1 VEKRSDQHGMEVTP
15 TALSFPLPGQLQRG
29 SATGATLA
37 ERSVHQPSRTQEPA
51 VLHLQETAVAFCA
64 GLATA
69 AAGAVSTRKRRT
81 PQQWRVRC
89 KTAAQDTTVAAADTT
104 AIDDVLQQL
113 RSVKDPGLGTDIVA
127 CGFVRDVKADRERG
141 RIDFRLEVGVYEDK
155 AREAVARLPWAKDI
169 NVLVA
174 GSDSRPSTS
183 SSATTGSSPPQTPT
197 PRTPPAL
204 ERVKSIV
211 AVSSCKGGVGKS
223 FVSVNLAF
231 ELQKQGAR
239 VGIFDCDVYGPS
251 LPLMVRSAESP
262 QMEMYE
268 DEQKQKHVIPV
279 VHEPSGVKLVSF
291 GYAGK
296 AAVMRGSMVTGL
308 ISQLMLQTDWG
319 DLDYLILDLP
329 PGTGDIHLTLAQVC
343 KITAAVIVTT
353 PQKLSVIDVE
363 RGISMFSQLEVPSV
377 AVVQNM
383 SYLVLPNGQRQF
395 PFGSTGAGQS
405 IADTFGIEHV
415 FELPLEAAVSEA
427 GDTGVPLVVG
437 KGSEDSPAA
446 AEISNLAVAVTA
458 ELDKIHANTQR
469 PVVTLDSDRNC
480 FIVELPNGEIFGVD
494 PAVLRHRDKGAGAAK
509 SFEIDDR
516 PVEIRDMGNYAI
528 VIRWSDGFVQVA
540 PHRQLIYGDEKGPM
554 PRIALDTPVAV
565 L

>member
-1 VEKRSDQHGMEVTP
+1 MEM
-15 TALSFPLPGQLQRG
+15 FPVPWSLPLQGQFLRG
-29 SATGATLA
+29 SSTGATLA
-37 ERSVHQPSRTQEPA
+37 ERSPHQSSSAQEPA
-51 VLHLQETAVAFCA
+51 TLHLQETALAFFS
-64 GLATA
+64 GLTAT
-69 AAGAVSTRKRRT
+69 AAGAVSTRRRRAL
-81 PQQWRVRC
+81 QHLQVRC
-89 KTAAQDTTVAAADTT
+89 NADARDSTDAAASTS
-104 AIDDVLQQL
+104 AVEDVLQQL

-127 CGFVRDVKADRERG
+127 CGFVRDIKADRETG
-141 RIDFRLEVGVYEDK
+141 SIDFRLEVGVYEDE

-169 NVLVA
+169 KVLVP
-174 GSDSRPSTS
+174 GSDSPPSTS
-183 SSATTGSSPPQTPT
+183 SSATANSSPPQTPT

-223 FVSVNLAF
+223 TVAVNLAF

-251 LPLMVRSAESP
+251 LPLMVRVADSP

-279 VHEPSGVKLVSF
+279 VHEPSGMKLVSF

-353 PQKLSVIDVE
+353 PQKISVIDVE
-363 RGISMFSQLEVPSV
+363 RGISMFSQLAVPSV

-383 SYLVLPNGQRQF
+383 SYLALPNGQRQY
-395 PFGSTGAGQS
+395 PFGSTDAGKS

-427 GDTGVPLVVG
+427 GDTGMPLVAG
-437 KGSEDSPAA
+437 KDSKDSAAA
-446 AEISNLAVAVTA
+446 AEISKLAAAVTS
-458 ELDKIHANTQR
+458 EVDNIHANSKR

-480 FIVELPNGEIFGVD
+480 FRVELPDGEVFGLD
-494 PAVLRHRDKGAGAAK
+494 PVVLRHRDKGVGAAK
-509 SFEIDDR
+509 PFGLDDR
-516 PVEIRDMGNYAI
+516 PLEIRDMGNYAI

-554 PRIALDTPVAV
+554 PRIDLDMPMAV

>member
-1 VEKRSDQHGMEVTP
+1 MEVSP
-15 TALSFPLPGQLQRG
+15 IAWSFQLQGQLLRG
-29 SATGATLA
+29 SATGVAVSEHSL
-37 ERSVHQPSRTQEPA
+37 HQPSKTHESA

-69 AAGAVSTRKRRT
+69 AVAAVSTRKRRA
-81 PQQWRVRC
+81 PQQLRVRC
-89 KTAAQDTTVAAADTT
+89 KAEAHSTTDAAAGAS
-104 AIDDVLQQL
+104 AIDDVMQQL
-113 RSVKDPGLGTDIVA
+113 RSVNDPGLGTDIVA
-127 CGFVRDVKADRERG
+127 CGFVRDVKANKETG
-141 RIDFRLEVGVYEDK
+141 SIDFRLEVGVYEDK

-174 GSDSRPSTS
+174 GSDSRQSTS
-183 SSATTGSSPPQTPT
+183 SSATAGSSPPQTPT

-223 FVSVNLAF
+223 TVSVNLAF

-251 LPLMVRSAESP
+251 LPLMVRFAEPP

-268 DEQKQKHVIPV
+268 DEQKQKHVVPV
-279 VHEPSGVKLVSF
+279 VHEPSGMKLVSF

-319 DLDYLILDLP
+319 ELDYLILDLP

-343 KITAAVIVTT
+343 RITAAVIVTT

-363 RGISMFSQLEVPSV
+363 RGISMFSQLMVPSV

-383 SYLVLPNGQRQF
+383 SYLSLPNGQRQY
-395 PFGSTGAGQS
+395 PFGSTGAGRS

-427 GDTGVPLVVG
+427 GDTGVPLVAG
-437 KGSEDSPAA
+437 KDSEDSEAA
-446 AEISNLAVAVTA
+446 AEISKLAAAVTS
-458 ELDKIHANTQR
+458 EVHKIHVNDKR
-469 PVVTLDSDRNC
+469 PVVTLDTDRNC
-480 FIVELPNGEIFGVD
+480 FLVELPSGEVFGLD
-494 PAVLRHRDKGAGAAK
+494 PVVLRHRDKGAGAAK
-509 SFEIDDR
+509 PFGLDDR
-516 PVEIRDMGNYAI
+516 PVEIRDMGNYAV

-540 PHRQLIYGDEKGPM
+540 PHSQLIYGDEKGPM
-554 PRIALDTPVAV
+554 PRIDVDAPFPV

>member
-1 VEKRSDQHGMEVTP
+1 VEKRSDQHGMEVSP
-15 TALSFPLPGQLQRG
+15 VAWSFPLQGQLLRG
-29 SATGATLA
+29 SVAGATLA
-37 ERSVHQPSRTQEPA
+37 ERLPHQPSKTQEPA

-69 AAGAVSTRKRRT
+69 ASVAVSTRKRRA
-81 PQQWRVRC
+81 PQQVRVRC
-89 KTAAQDTTVAAADTT
+89 KAEHRNATDAAPAASAT
-104 AIDDVLQQL
+104 DDVLQQL
-113 RSVKDPGLGTDIVA
+113 RSVKDPGLGADIVA
-127 CGFVRDVKADRERG
+127 CGFVRDVKANKETG
-141 RIDFRLEVGVYEDK
+141 SIDFKLEVGVYEDQ
-155 AREAVARLPWAKDI
+155 AREAVARLPWVKNI

-174 GSDSRPSTS
+174 GSDSGPSTS
-183 SSATTGSSPPQTPT
+183 SSTTAGSPPSPTPT

-204 ERVKSIV
+204 ERVKSIL

-223 FVSVNLAF
+223 TVSVNLAF
-231 ELQKQGAR
+231 QLRKQGAS

-251 LPLMVRSAESP
+251 LPLMVRFAESP

-279 VHEPSGVKLVSF
+279 VHEPSGIKLVSF

-319 DLDYLILDLP
+319 ELDYLVLDLP

-353 PQKLSVIDVE
+353 PQMLSVIDVE

-383 SYLVLPNGQRQF
+383 SYLALPNGERQY

-427 GDTGVPLVVG
+427 GDTGVPLVSG
-437 KGSEDSPAA
+437 KDSKDSAAA
-446 AEISNLAVAVTA
+446 AEISKLAAAVTS
-458 ELDKIHANTQR
+458 ELDKIHANNQR
-469 PVVTLDSDRNC
+469 PVVTLDTDRNC
-480 FIVELPNGEIFGVD
+480 FVVELPSGEVFGLD
-494 PAVLRHRDKGAGAAK
+494 PVVLRHRDKGAGAAK
-509 SFEIDDR
+509 PFGLDDR

-554 PRIALDTPVAV
+554 PRVAVDTPMAV